1 MAKKKQELPVFVV
14 MDMPNWKSKVLQAM
28 LQLMRVPGNAWVIA
42 VEGTGFTTD
51 GDSYTDKRS
60 GIKIK
65 KDLLKSSA
73 Q

>member
-14 MDMPNWKSKVLQAM
+14 MDMPTWKSKVLQAM
-28 LQLMRVPGNAWVIA
+28 LKLMRVPGNAWVISI
-42 VEGTGFTTD
+42 EGTGFTTD

-65 KDLLKSSA
+65 KDLLK
-73 Q
+73 

>member
-14 MDMPNWKSKVLQAM
+14 MDMPTWKSNVLQAM
-28 LQLMRVPGNAWVIA
+28 LQLMRVPGDAWVIA
-42 VEGTGFTTD
+42 IGGTGFTTD

>member
-14 MDMPNWKSKVLQAM
+14 MDMPTWKSKVLQAM
-28 LQLMRVPGNAWVIA
+28 LKLMRVPGNAWVISI
-42 VEGTGFTTD
+42 EGTGFTTD

>member
-14 MDMPNWKSKVLQAM
+14 MDMPTWKSKVLQAM
-28 LQLMRVPGNAWVIA
+28 LKLMRVPGNAWVISI
-42 VEGTGFTTD
+42 EGTGFTTD
-51 GDSYTDKRS
+51 GDFYTDKRS

-73 Q
+73 

>member
-14 MDMPNWKSKVLQAM
+14 MDMPTWKSKVLQAM
-28 LQLMRVPGNAWVIA
+28 LKLMRVPGNAWVISI
-42 VEGTGFTTD
+42 EGTGFTTD
-51 GDSYTDKRS
+51 GDFYTDKRS

-65 KDLLKSSA
+65 KNLLKSSA

>member
-14 MDMPNWKSKVLQAM
+14 MDMPTWKSKVLQAM
-28 LQLMRVPGNAWVIA
+28 LKLMRVPGNAWVISI
-42 VEGTGFTTD
+42 EGTGFTTD

-73 Q
+73 